1 MKQYQIIS
9 ETKNNDGSVESYT
22 VTTSTR
28 KSDIEYYFD
37 CLMNRFKKL
46 DNCSVEKKAIG
57 WEVVTLCGEWGQTQ
71 TEYYIRKI
79 K

>member
-28 KSDIEYYFD
+28 KSDIEYYFYV
-37 CLMNRFKKL
+37 LMKKFEKL

-57 WEVVTLCGEWGQTQ
+57 WAVVTLCGEWGQTQ